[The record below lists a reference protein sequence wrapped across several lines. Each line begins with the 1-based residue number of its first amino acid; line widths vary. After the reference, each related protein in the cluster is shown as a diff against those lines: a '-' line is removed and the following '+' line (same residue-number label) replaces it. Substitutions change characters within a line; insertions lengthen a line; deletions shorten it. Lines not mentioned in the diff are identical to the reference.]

1 MKYLYFVTFVHL
13 FMFTSSQTILDNLR
27 WTRIKAFFL
36 HINDNFYKDM
46 EII

>member
-13 FMFTSSQTILDNLR
+13 FASSQAILDYLR
-27 WTRIKAFFL
+27 WTTIKAFFL